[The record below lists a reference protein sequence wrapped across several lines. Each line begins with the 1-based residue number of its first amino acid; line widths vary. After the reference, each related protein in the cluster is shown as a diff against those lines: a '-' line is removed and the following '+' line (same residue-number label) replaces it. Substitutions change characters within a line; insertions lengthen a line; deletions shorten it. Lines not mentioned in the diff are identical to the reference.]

1 MRDSLASLSHTISFE
16 LQSERAQS
24 LKQSAV
30 RARVRFTFSNGFI
43 DTQCVDPSLASST
56 PEMTKHSPFL
66 EKAYAGNAF
75 AKRGAIRSG

>member
-30 RARVRFTFSNGFI
+30 RARVRFAFSNGFI
-43 DTQCVDPSLASST
+43 AHDRVST
-56 PEMTKHSPFL
+56 
-66 EKAYAGNAF
+66 G
-75 AKRGAIRSG
+75 G

>member
-1 MRDSLASLSHTISFE
+1 
-16 LQSERAQS
+16 
-24 LKQSAV
+24 V

-66 EKAYAGNAF
+66 QKAYAGNAF